1 MKHFFFLVLWTE
13 GHWASEKGHQA
24 EWADLLWKLIVEADI
39 GLLNAQSRPR
49 LCVFLI
55 LTSFCFGEI
64 DQLMNIGEREKGASQ
79 KCRWDYIYV

>member
-1 MKHFFFLVLWTE
+1 MGAPLTTFLEGSFKGEAFLFFFFFLVLWTE

-55 LTSFCFGEI
+55 LTSFVLGKLI
-64 DQLMNIGEREKGASQ
+64 DS
-79 KCRWDYIYV
+79 